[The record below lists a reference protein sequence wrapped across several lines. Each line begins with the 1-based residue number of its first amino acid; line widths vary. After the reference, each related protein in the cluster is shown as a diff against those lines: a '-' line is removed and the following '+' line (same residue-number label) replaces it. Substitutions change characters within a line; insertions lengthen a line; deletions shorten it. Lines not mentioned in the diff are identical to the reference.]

1 MGGILGKVGRL
12 CRLSS
17 VEIVVSGN
25 SAAIRRSEACQS
37 GRMGLP
43 AKELSLRGPQVQILS
58 PPQLRQS
65 ASAPEL
71 PTKAARLLV
80 VRFRGKQLRTVLW
93 GVWCACGGPLGLCR
107 REALCRSF
115 QAPVAQRI
123 EHLTTDQK
131 VGGSNPSG
139 RTIFPLGI
147 CPVAGGLRRSW
158 GFCSRGLGSVA
169 LNLAVF
175 PVTSGNPRR
184 LRSFALRL
192 NAGRLASSPH
202 VREHAGRSHGARWAR
217 RAPRLQRACGSM
229 GAVVVV
235 WATVAVALASAS
247 AQCTPWLLR
256 PPARFARRGG
266 RPPPFRSWCTA
277 SFPWWSR
284 ELLHS
289 RDGPG
294 ALPISRG
301 GRGSISAGEVGIC
314 CFASPVCKVNLRCK
328 GNLADLIDAL

>member
-1 MGGILGKVGRL
+1 MGGEAWLAQVGLWPEGVGGILGKVGRL

-17 VEIVVSGN
+17 VEIVASGN

-80 VRFRGKQLRTVLW
+80 VRFRGQQLRTVLW

-139 RTIFPLGI
+139 RTNSP
-147 CPVAGGLRRSW
+147 PW
-158 GFCSRGLGSVA
+158 P
-169 LNLAVF
+169 AV
-175 PVTSGNPRR
+175 TRR
-184 LRSFALRL
+184 LRGF
-192 NAGRLASSPH
+192 
-202 VREHAGRSHGARWAR
+202 
-217 RAPRLQRACGSM
+217 
-229 GAVVVV
+229 V
-235 WATVAVALASAS
+235 WV
-247 AQCTPWLLR
+247 
-256 PPARFARRGG
+256 
-266 RPPPFRSWCTA
+266 
-277 SFPWWSR
+277 
-284 ELLHS
+284 
-289 RDGPG
+289 
-294 ALPISRG
+294 
-301 GRGSISAGEVGIC
+301 
-314 CFASPVCKVNLRCK
+314 K
-328 GNLADLIDAL
+328 GQKGMRTFF

>member
-1 MGGILGKVGRL
+1 MCGILGKVGRL

-139 RTIFPLGI
+139 RTISSVPSATEYATFLL
-147 CPVAGGLRRSW
+147 VRW
-158 GFCSRGLGSVA
+158 GF
-169 LNLAVF
+169 
-175 PVTSGNPRR
+175 
-184 LRSFALRL
+184 
-192 NAGRLASSPH
+192 
-202 VREHAGRSHGARWAR
+202 
-217 RAPRLQRACGSM
+217 
-229 GAVVVV
+229 VV
-235 WATVAVALASAS
+235 L
-247 AQCTPWLLR
+247 CPW
-256 PPARFARRGG
+256 
-266 RPPPFRSWCTA
+266 CV
-277 SFPWWSR
+277 
-284 ELLHS
+284 E
-289 RDGPG
+289 
-294 ALPISRG
+294 
-301 GRGSISAGEVGIC
+301 
-314 CFASPVCKVNLRCK
+314 
-328 GNLADLIDAL
+328 